1 MYKKGPDINSLLK
14 MQDIMDILYKLNRI
28 KDNSYDENYSKY
40 LDNMPPID
48 KAQNIIKYISQN
60 TDNTTKDN
68 AEMFI
73 KILKNIDEVKY
84 NVNNMNQKR
93 YGKPNI
99 GSNLNNKQTYNN
111 SDIFD
116 KIKNFLKSLNDEE

>member
-1 MYKKGPDINSLLK
+1 VYKKGPDINSLLK

-28 KDNSYDENYSKY
+28 KDNSYDENYSKH

-60 TDNTTKDN
+60 TDNTTKEN

-93 YGKPNI
+93 YGKSKI
-99 GSNLNNKQTYNN
+99 GSNSSNKQIYNN
-111 SDIFD
+111 GDTFD

>member
-14 MQDIMDILYKLNRI
+14 MQDIMDILYKVNRI
-28 KDNSYDENYSKY
+28 KDNSYDENYSKH

-60 TDNTTKDN
+60 TDNMTKEN
-68 AEMFI
+68 AEIFI

-93 YGKPNI
+93 YGKSKT
-99 GSNLNNKQTYNN
+99 GSNLSNKQTYKTG
-111 SDIFD
+111 DTFD

>member
-84 NVNNMNQKR
+84 NVNNMNHKR
-93 YGKPNI
+93 YEKPNI

>member
-28 KDNSYDENYSKY
+28 KDNSYDENYSKH

-60 TDNTTKDN
+60 TDNTTKEN

-93 YGKPNI
+93 YGKSKI
-99 GSNLNNKQTYNN
+99 GSNSSNKQIYNN
-111 SDIFD
+111 GDTFD